1 MQSHQTPIS
10 ELQYAVE
17 STLEALC
24 ETWNRHDM
32 DAMAALFTEDADFVN
47 VVGMHFRNREQIVA
61 AHREL
66 HKNRF
71 ARTHLRQLHCDVA
84 FLTPDIALAHVVW
97 KMSGDLGAP
106 GGGLRRGTMTHVLVR
121 RNDRWY
127 LRATQNTDIV
137 YIPEMAQHP
146 FWSQFM

>member
-1 MQSHQTPIS
+1 
-10 ELQYAVE
+10 
-17 STLEALC
+17 
-24 ETWNRHDM
+24 
-32 DAMAALFTEDADFVN
+32 
-47 VVGMHFRNREQIVA
+47 
-61 AHREL
+61 L